1 MVDFFHNLYCAPGR
15 DPCFYSDRQ
24 HFYSDR
30 RYLAA
35 SGIHGFER
43 LCDELLLAGDRCRP
57 RGLYTGGRIGVA
69 GYHVQ
74 VLGQHVFW
82 MDADLAHGG
91 PGLPDGLLLY
101 GFSRVYWTLSTVFE
115 GSDWLGPWG
124 LLVP

>member
-43 LCDELLLAGDRCRP
+43 LCDELLLAADRCRP
-57 RGLYTGGRIGVA
+57 RGLYTGGRIDRKSTRLNSSHVA
-69 GYHVQ
+69 ISYA
-74 VLGQHVFW
+74 VFCLKKKNETIIT
-82 MDADLAHGG
+82 A
-91 PGLPDGLLLY
+91 LLY
-101 GFSRVYWTLSTVFE
+101 
-115 GSDWLGPWG
+115 
-124 LLVP
+124 